1 MAEVTTVEE
10 AEDIIR
16 LASIYFQNAWVGVSA
31 ERAREL
37 ILQAAN
43 LLHHGKA

>member
-16 LASIYFQNAWVGVSA
+16 LASIYFQNAGVSA
-31 ERAREL
+31 ERAREADL
-37 ILQAAN
+37 AGGQ